1 VVHALAAAVGC
12 VLLLWARAPPL
23 LEENRSHQKK
33 AAALSMKINGS
44 PMLKCFATL
53 FCMLSCVGAK
63 PIRGN
68 DTTPMLK
75 GPQTLLRSAGA
86 GQHGLASMLDMG
98 ANAYH
103 ERFQPQTLSQ
113 YYAAVATM
121 WNLLDRN
128 IEVAARNCRDR
139 ARCPGTPFGYMRPA
153 QLKHYSSF
161 VWKKGAM
168 TYCEIGFNGGHG
180 TTAML
185 LANPKLR
192 VHSFELGGYT
202 YTAPAE
208 ALVRLYFGERFK
220 YHRGDSQKL
229 VPAFA
234 RNNSKLCDVLL
245 VDGAHS
251 YAGALKD
258 IRNMHA
264 LAQPGAVL
272 LVDDLDEGP
281 GPALEAALASGLI
294 EVIERFMFNES
305 TVGDPVNPCIRRVRM
320 PYWNCKRRWGWA
332 AARYI

>member
-1 VVHALAAAVGC
+1 MKLSDAA
-12 VLLLWARAPPL
+12 
-23 LEENRSHQKK
+23 
-33 AAALSMKINGS
+33 
-44 PMLKCFATL
+44 MLKCFAAL

-63 PIRGN
+63 PILHMDPLN
-68 DTTPMLK
+68 
-75 GPQTLLRSAGA
+75 GPPAATRLQSAGA
-86 GQHGLASMLDMG
+86 GQHGLSRIASLLDMG
-98 ANAYH
+98 AGPYH

-113 YYAAVATM
+113 YHAAVATM

-128 IEVAARNCRDR
+128 IEEAARNCRDVS
-139 ARCPGTPFGYMRPA
+139 RCPGTPFGYMRPA
-153 QLKHYSSF
+153 QLEHYSSF

-185 LANPKLR
+185 LANPKLQ
-192 VHSFELGGYT
+192 VHSFELGGFM
-202 YTAPAE
+202 YTASAE
-208 ALVRLYFGERFK
+208 ALVRLYFGERFQ

-251 YAGALKD
+251 YAGALHD

-264 LAQPGAVL
+264 LAKPGAVL

-281 GPALEAALASGLI
+281 GPALEAARASGLI
-294 EVIERFMFNES
+294 EVTERFMFNES
-305 TVGDPVNPCIRRVRM
+305 TVGDPVNPCIRRVRA
-320 PYWNCKRRWGWA
+320 PRWNCKRRWGWA